1 MKRKVLFVGALF
13 LALGV
18 TMLLSQ
24 QGQRALSQDR
34 QCPAGRFPAFVP
46 MPGVTPRGVAV
57 DKVGYVYVSAG
68 ELRADGEHILIWKFT
83 PSGRGP
89 SPFAEIGQGTIG
101 GLAVSADGDLYVA
114 MAAGL
119 DKGVWRVDRKGRKSS
134 CRAAIRSSSR
144 MASPSTI
151 GAPCMSPNPYRCH
164 RLLSDRAVSGA
175 SRAGDR
181 RNCACEMGSSR
192 EPVRWASPSRSE
204 PMASLTTMAIST

>member
-34 QCPAGRFPAFVP
+34 QCPAGRFPAFIP

-89 SPFAEIGQGTIG
+89 SPFAEE
-101 GLAVSADGDLYVA
+101 SA
-114 MAAGL
+114 
-119 DKGVWRVDRKGRKSS
+119 RGR
-134 CRAAIRSSSR
+134 
-144 MASPSTI
+144 
-151 GAPCMSPNPYRCH
+151 
-164 RLLSDRAVSGA
+164 
-175 SRAGDR
+175 
-181 RNCACEMGSSR
+181 
-192 EPVRWASPSRSE
+192 
-204 PMASLTTMAIST
+204 